1 MQCNNGVAQ
10 EHNATVRRH
19 RVESVCGWTRGQRGG
34 IGLGK
39 KIGIYERPNLR
50 RVGLHPGNSTL
61 TDIREERRF
70 SSFGFLIL
78 SRQTS
83 LRHPQRPDEIRHFC
97 HFLTEG
103 YYRTEGG
110 NFRKSMEAPIGHA
123 SNILRSWFVF
133 FQDQEL
139 FISLSWNNECA
150 FPRDNEIIPLRSREN
165 MICYFEIR

>member
-110 NFRKSMEAPIGHA
+110 TLGKVWKPWTVMPQTYYKVDLFFFKIKSYLFHYHGITNVLFPEIT
-123 SNILRSWFVF
+123 RSFPWDLEKTWFV
-133 FQDQEL
+133 
-139 FISLSWNNECA
+139 IS
-150 FPRDNEIIPLRSREN
+150 R
-165 MICYFEIR
+165 